1 MTWRALVAVTA
12 LALEAVAQEPLFRAR
27 VDAVRLDVLVTRD
40 GVPVRG
46 LTTNDFEV
54 RDNGVSQQVTSV
66 TARETVQLGVVLDT
80 SGSMTGQRIAIARSA
95 TTELI
100 GQLHPGDTVA
110 VVAFGDQ
117 VISLA
122 RHSRPDTFPLAA
134 LDRLS
139 AGGST
144 ALVDGIYAGLLETG
158 PARGPRLLLVMTD
171 GRNNLSTLAGSRV
184 IDVARRLET
193 AIYPVAVEVDRDR
206 QVIRGW
212 LNRRDGS
219 AQQSHPSDSVFRSD
233 TKQGTSDA
241 MALLHVLADATGGRA
256 IEAQWDTRLG
266 GVFRSVLEE
275 YRQRYIVTFTPEGVG
290 TADGWHTL
298 DVKVK
303 RRGLAVRSR
312 TRYWAGDS

>member
-1 MTWRALVAVTA
+1 MTWRTLAAVTA
-12 LALEAVAQEPLFRAR
+12 LALEALAQEPLFRAR
-27 VDAVRLDVLVTRD
+27 VEAVRLDVLVTRD

-46 LTTNDFEV
+46 LTTDDFEV
-54 RDNGVSQQVTSV
+54 RDNGVPQQVTSV
-66 TARETVQLGVVLDT
+66 SARETVQLGIVLDT
-80 SGSMTGQRIAIARSA
+80 SGSMTGQRIAIARAA
-95 TTELI
+95 TAELV
-100 GQLHPGDTVA
+100 GQLAPRDTVA

-117 VISLA
+117 VTSMA
-122 RHSRPDTFPLAA
+122 RQSGPDTFPLDA
-134 LDRLS
+134 LGRLE

-144 ALVDGIYAGLLETG
+144 ALLDGIYAGLLETG

-171 GRNNLSTLAGSRV
+171 GRNNLSAISGARV
-184 IDVARRLET
+184 VDVARRLET
-193 AIYPVAVEVDRDR
+193 AIYPVAVEVDQDR

-219 AQQSHPSDSVFRSD
+219 AQQGHPSDSVFRSD

-266 GVFRSVLEE
+266 SVFRSVLEE
-275 YRQRYIVTFTPEGVG
+275 YRQRYIVTYTPDGVG
-290 TADGWHTL
+290 SGDGWHTV

-303 RRGLAVRSR
+303 RRGLVVRSR
-312 TRYWAGDS
+312 TRYWSD

>member
-1 MTWRALVAVTA
+1 VTWRTLAVVVG
-12 LALEAVAQEPLFRAR
+12 LGLEAAAAQPTFRAR
-27 VDAVRLDVLVTRD
+27 VEAVRLDVLVTRD
-40 GVPVRG
+40 GVPVAG
-46 LTTNDFEV
+46 LTTDDFDV
-54 RDNGVSQQVTSV
+54 RDNGVAQRVTSV

-80 SGSMTGQRIAIARSA
+80 SGSMTGQRIEIARAA
-95 TTELI
+95 TAELVQ
-100 GQLHPGDTVA
+100 QLTPRDTIA

-117 VISLA
+117 VTSLA
-122 RHSRPDTFPLAA
+122 RQSRPDAFPLDA
-134 LDRLS
+134 LTRLS

-171 GRNNLSTLAGSRV
+171 GRNNLSTIAGARV

-193 AIYPVAVEVDRDR
+193 AIYPVAVEVDQDP

-212 LNRRDGS
+212 LNQREGS
-219 AQQSHPSDSVFRSD
+219 ARQTHPSAFHTGRD

-266 GVFRSVLEE
+266 GVFRGVLEE
-275 YRQRYIVTFTPEGVG
+275 YRQRYIVTYTPEGVG
-290 TADGWHTL
+290 ADDGWHTL
-298 DVKVK
+298 DVRVK
-303 RRGLAVRSR
+303 RRGLVVRTR
-312 TRYWAGDS
+312 TRYWSG

>member
-1 MTWRALVAVTA
+1 VTCRMLVVVAA
-12 LALEAVAQEPLFRAR
+12 LALEAFAQEPLFRAR
-27 VDAVRLDVLVTRD
+27 VEAVRLDVLVTRD

-46 LTTNDFEV
+46 LTTDDFEV
-54 RDNGVSQQVTSV
+54 RDNAVFQRVTSV
-66 TARETVQLGVVLDT
+66 SARETVQLGVVLDT
-80 SGSMTGQRIAIARSA
+80 SGSMTGQRIAIARAA
-95 TTELI
+95 TTELVA
-100 GQLHPGDTVA
+100 QLAPRDTVA

-117 VISLA
+117 LTSLA
-122 RHSRPDTFPLAA
+122 RQSGPEAFPLDA
-134 LDRLS
+134 LGRLS

-144 ALVDGIYAGLLETG
+144 ALIDGIYAGLLETG

-171 GRNNLSTLAGSRV
+171 GRNNLSTITGSRV

-193 AIYPVAVEVDRDR
+193 AIYPVAVEVDQDR

-219 AQQSHPSDSVFRSD
+219 AQQAHPSESVFRSD

-266 GVFRSVLEE
+266 SVFRSVLDE
-275 YRQRYIVTFTPEGVG
+275 YRQRYIVTYTPEGVR
-290 TADGWHTL
+290 TDDGWHTL
-298 DVKVK
+298 DVRV
-303 RRGLAVRSR
+303 RQRGLAVRTR
-312 TRYWAGDS
+312 TRYWAD

>member
-1 MTWRALVAVTA
+1 MTWRMLVAVAA
-12 LALEAVAQEPLFRAR
+12 LVLEAFAQEPLFRAR
-27 VDAVRLDVLVTRD
+27 VEAVRLDVLVTRD
-40 GVPVRG
+40 GVPVTG
-46 LTTNDFEV
+46 LTTADFEV
-54 RDNGVSQQVTSV
+54 RDNDVPQQVTSV
-66 TARETVQLGVVLDT
+66 SARETVQLGVVLDT
-80 SGSMTGQRIAIARSA
+80 SGSMTGQRIAIARAA
-95 TTELI
+95 TTELV
-100 GQLHPGDTVA
+100 GQLAPRDTVA

-117 VISLA
+117 VTSLA
-122 RHSRPDTFPLAA
+122 RQSGPDRFPLDA
-134 LDRLS
+134 LGRLS

-144 ALVDGIYAGLLETG
+144 ALIDGIYAGLLETG

-171 GRNNLSTLAGSRV
+171 GRNNLSTISGARV

-193 AIYPVAVEVDRDR
+193 AIYPVAVEVDQDR

-219 AQQSHPSDSVFRSD
+219 AQQAHPSESVFRSD

-266 GVFRSVLEE
+266 RVFRSVLEE
-275 YRQRYIVTFTPEGVG
+275 YRQRYIVTYTPDGVG
-290 TADGWHTL
+290 TNDGWHTL

-303 RRGLAVRSR
+303 RRGLVVRTR
-312 TRYWAGDS
+312 TRYWSG

>member
-1 MTWRALVAVTA
+1 VTCRMLVAVAA
-12 LALEAVAQEPLFRAR
+12 LALEAFAQEPLFRAR
-27 VDAVRLDVLVTRD
+27 VEAVRLDVLVTRD

-46 LTTNDFEV
+46 LTTDDFEV
-54 RDNGVSQQVTSV
+54 RDNAVFQRVTSV
-66 TARETVQLGVVLDT
+66 SARETVQLGVVLDT
-80 SGSMTGQRIAIARSA
+80 SGSMTGQRIAIARAA
-95 TTELI
+95 TTELVA
-100 GQLHPGDTVA
+100 QLAPRDTVA

-117 VISLA
+117 LTSLA
-122 RHSRPDTFPLAA
+122 RQSGPEAFPLDA
-134 LDRLS
+134 LGRLS

-144 ALVDGIYAGLLETG
+144 ALIDGIYAGLLETG

-171 GRNNLSTLAGSRV
+171 GRNNLSTITGSRV

-193 AIYPVAVEVDRDR
+193 AIYPVAVEVDQDR

-219 AQQSHPSDSVFRSD
+219 AQQAHPSESVFRSD

-266 GVFRSVLEE
+266 SVFRSVLDE
-275 YRQRYIVTFTPEGVG
+275 YRQRYIVTYTPEGVR
-290 TADGWHTL
+290 TDDGWHTL
-298 DVKVK
+298 DVRV
-303 RRGLAVRSR
+303 RQRGLAVRTR
-312 TRYWAGDS
+312 TRYWAD